1 VPALADTRTV
11 KARHLIGAAVA
22 TALLALPASAS
33 AGQSGQVAGVAAEQC
48 SVLRADLGKRAFR
61 KRYGPRHAMR
71 NCIRRNRSK
80 AATAL
85 NSATDDC
92 QQELAEVGS
101 AEFILDYAW
110 DEDTVE
116 NAMSECIS
124 DTLDEA
130 LAADDEDDEDSDE

>member
-1 VPALADTRTV
+1 V
-11 KARHLIGAAVA
+11 KARHLIGAVVA
-22 TALLALPASAS
+22 TALLAVPASAS
-33 AGQSGQVAGVAAEQC
+33 AGASSQVAGVAAEQC

-80 AATAL
+80 AASTL

-92 QQELAEVGS
+92 RQELAEVGS

-124 DTLDEA
+124 DSVDEA
-130 LAADDEDDEDSDE
+130 LAPDDGDDDDSEEDY

>member
-80 AATAL
+80 APTAL
-85 NSATDDC
+85 SSATDDC